1 MKAKWRKD
9 WSEASSEDF
18 QDAARTLRGMFKIER
33 DRGNTGLSITL
44 DGAAY
49 ALDRF
54 SSIRQLE
61 HVVYDMKTI
70 LLFWKPDWNY
80 KPWWPRSPYMP
91 VKGWPRWLQTI
102 VDFWDAVTDK
112 MSWDPD
118 ISPSYPDVARRLT
131 DNVRKFISWWVF
143 PWRRWRWRFMT
154 FFANHNGG
162 KLLYNSDSSTHIR
175 NREADC
181 CYYDMEFVGLHYRLT
196 KTRWVNKNGEGQ
208 NTYMNF
214 VYGFVAAMSDNKEAM
229 DEAREEAQE
238 LREEKTVISSGWV
251 FGVKSFVREMDKIIE
266 ATPDLGWIKSY

>member
-1 MKAKWRKD
+1 MKAKWRRD
-9 WSEASSEDF
+9 WSEASYEDF
-18 QDAARTLRGMFKIER
+18 QTAARTLRGMFKTER

-54 SSIRQLE
+54 SSIRQRE
-61 HVVYDMKTI
+61 HVVYDLKTI
-70 LLFWKPDWNY
+70 LLFWKPDWND

-91 VKGWPRWLQTI
+91 VKGWPRWLQAI
-102 VDFWDAVTDK
+102 VDFWDAITDK
-112 MSWDPD
+112 MSWDPN

-131 DNVRKFISWWVF
+131 NNVRKFISWWVF

-154 FFANHNGG
+154 FFANHNGS
-162 KLLYNSDSSTHIR
+162 KLLYDSDSSTHIR

-196 KTRWVNKNGEGQ
+196 RTRWVNKNGEGQ

-214 VYGFVAAMSDNKEAM
+214 VYGFVAAMSDDKEVM
-229 DEAREEAQE
+229 DEAREESQE